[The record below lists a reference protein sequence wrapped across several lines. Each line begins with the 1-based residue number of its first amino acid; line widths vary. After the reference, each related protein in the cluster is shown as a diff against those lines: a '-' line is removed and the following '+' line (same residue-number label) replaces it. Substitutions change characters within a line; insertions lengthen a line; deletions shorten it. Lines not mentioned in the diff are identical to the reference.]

1 MSNCAISHDCTNCS
15 TRNLTEW
22 RDLGAR
28 ELAIL
33 NKAKRSRTFEPGE
46 IIFNQGDQAKGVHCI
61 QSGLIGMRRISED
74 GKSVLIRLCS
84 EGTTIGYSS
93 FLTRTQQLNS
103 AEVLTPS
110 IVCFLQGS
118 SVSSLLADNPKIG
131 ERFLQHAITD
141 QTQTEN
147 DHFMN
152 LTKNVRFKL
161 LHILLTY
168 YERIGYQ
175 DSTGLSTMKLPIL
188 RRELAELVN
197 AQPETL
203 SRVLRELQD
212 EGLLTLESKRVFF
225 PDMEAVLGEISAF

>member
-1 MSNCAISHDCTNCS
+1 MNKCAISHDCTNCS

-46 IIFNQGDQAKGVHCI
+46 IIFNQGDQATGVHCI
-61 QSGLIGMRRISED
+61 QSGLIGVRRTSGE
-74 GKSVLIRLCS
+74 GKSVLIRMCS
-84 EGTTIGYSS
+84 EGTTIGYNS
-93 FLTRTQQLNS
+93 FLAKTRQLNS

-110 IVCFLQGS
+110 IVCFIQGS

-141 QTQTEN
+141 QTKTEN

-152 LTKNVRFKL
+152 LTKNARFKL

-168 YERIGYQ
+168 FERIGYQ
-175 DSTGLSTMKLPIL
+175 DTTGLSTMDLPIL
-188 RRELAELVN
+188 RRELAELIN

-212 EGLLTLESKRVFF
+212 EGLLALESKRFFF
-225 PDMEAVLGEISAF
+225 PDMEAVLGEINAF

>member
-1 MSNCAISHDCTNCS
+1 
-15 TRNLTEW
+15 
-22 RDLGAR
+22 
-28 ELAIL
+28 
-33 NKAKRSRTFEPGE
+33 
-46 IIFNQGDQAKGVHCI
+46 
-61 QSGLIGMRRISED
+61 MRRISED

-93 FLTRTQQLNS
+93 FLTKTQQLNS

-110 IVCFLQGS
+110 IVCFIQGS

-141 QTQTEN
+141 QTKTEN

-175 DSTGLSTMKLPIL
+175 DSTGLSTMELPLL
-188 RRELAELVN
+188 RRELAEF
-197 AQPETL
+197 
-203 SRVLRELQD
+203 D
-212 EGLLTLESKRVFF
+212 
-225 PDMEAVLGEISAF
+225 